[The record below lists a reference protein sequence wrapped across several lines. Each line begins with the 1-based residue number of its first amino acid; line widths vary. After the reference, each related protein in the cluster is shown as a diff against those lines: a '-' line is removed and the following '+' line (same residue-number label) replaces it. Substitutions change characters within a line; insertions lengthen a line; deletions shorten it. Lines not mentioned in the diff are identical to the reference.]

1 MKIGFLITARLK
13 SARLPLKVIKDLN
26 GKTVMERVIERAKAV
41 RGLSEVVLCT
51 STNPQDRELVD
62 IARKCGIYYYNGDE
76 DDVLRRLLDAAKLFG
91 LDYFIGITADNPLA
105 TIRYS
110 EIIID
115 KIKETKAD
123 FIKLRGLPLGCAT
136 YGMKV
141 KALET
146 VCAIKTVIDTEMWG
160 KLIDRPEVFDIR
172 VIEID
177 GKMNRPGLR
186 LTLDYQEDYELFDNI
201 YRNITGDEVL
211 DLEDVID
218 YLDDHSEVASMN
230 KHCVQM
236 VLDEQLQLEI
246 DRCYAENIEE
256 IRQIKK
262 RIYAGSSQKV
272 VEFASVG

>member
-13 SARLPLKVIKDLN
+13 STRLPLKVIKDLN

-41 RGLSEVVLCT
+41 RGLSEVVVCT
-51 STNPQDRELVD
+51 SRNPQDLALVD
-62 IARKCGIYYYNGDE
+62 IARKCDVYYYNGDE
-76 DDVLRRLLDAAKLFG
+76 DDVLRRLLDAAKLFE

-110 EIIID
+110 EMIVD
-115 KIKETKAD
+115 KIKETEAD
-123 FIKLRGLPLGCAT
+123 FIKLQGLPLGCAT
-136 YGMKV
+136 YGIKV
-141 KALET
+141 KAMET
-146 VCAIKTVIDTEMWG
+146 VCAIKTVIDTEIWG
-160 KLIDRPEVFDIR
+160 RLIDRPEVFDVR
-172 VIEID
+172 TIEVD
-177 GKMNRPGLR
+177 GKMNQPGLR

-201 YRNITGDEVL
+201 YRNVAGDEVL

-218 YLDDHSEVASMN
+218 YLDDHPEVTSMN

-246 DRCYAENIEE
+246 DRCYAENIEK

-262 RIYAGSSQKV
+262 RIYAGSARKV
-272 VEFASVG
+272 VEFAPVG